1 MAPTMSVD
9 VAPLSPAS
17 PWMRHMERAHARAHA
32 AARAIELETDPI
44 AHLAPAARKLE
55 LGIAALYDAFD
66 GRADRPTAIGAAH
79 ARLWDAAVL
88 VARAGLPGAVAALRE
103 ACAELVRAETRM
115 PRVPLEGPK
124 EVRLQAG
131 VDTPPLHVIE
141 RASLAPS
148 FRAPPLPELDETAPA
163 IALADPTTFEELAKV
178 AEEARS
184 AARARAEAV
193 VQRMNAEEKPEEIA
207 APQRIPEGFAYA
219 PPPAM
224 TEDAFVER
232 WAREC
237 FEEVGMIGL
246 QRAPLPGD
254 EWRSCKS
261 LETRMIAA
269 IDAIAALGPAALAR
283 VEALAMDMPAAN
295 PMSVFAVA
303 MIGCCIEGRDA
314 LAGAERVLHR
324 FGPLDPM
331 VGPPFAAAMKLG
343 PSPYV
348 EGAMRSLFASKEIGC
363 RAIAVDVL
371 AHRGW
376 LTAEDLSL
384 IADDPDPRVLALGL
398 AAMATARH
406 PDLERAIERA
416 LGGSDARLRLSA
428 LDAMAIAAHGR
439 AATAA
444 RREAEGMLGDRA
456 LVRLAIVASEDDARF
471 LLDRARASRT
481 AEATLALGWSGLVEA
496 MPLLLDLLESKDDD
510 VKIAAG
516 ASLDRL
522 LGARLVES
530 LEILPEALD
539 DVEVVDPDPEPPP
552 ARPTLAA
559 LVSNPRDVPPK
570 GSSEALEIP
579 STDPVVWRA
588 YWKEHGPRL
597 DPRMRIRRGQGWSP
611 SVSLYE
617 LDRLSLS
624 PEERRCLHRELA
636 ARTGKLTPFDP
647 HDFVSVQEQSLA
659 AWAALIRATPE
670 APGSWSRPLR

>member
-1 MAPTMSVD
+1 MSVD
-9 VAPLSPAS
+9 VAPVSPAS
-17 PWMRHMERAHARAHA
+17 PWMRHLERAHDRAHA
-32 AARAIELETDPI
+32 AARAIELETEPS

-88 VARAGLPGAVAALRE
+88 AARAGLPGAVAALRE
-103 ACAELVRAETRM
+103 ACAELVRAEVRM

-124 EVRLQAG
+124 EARLQAG

-148 FRAPPLPELDETAPA
+148 FRAPPVPESEEATPAVALP
-163 IALADPTTFEELAKV
+163 DPTTFEELVKV

-184 AARARAEAV
+184 AARARAEAL
-193 VQRMNAEEKPEEIA
+193 VQRMNADEGPKAIPAPE
-207 APQRIPEGFAYA
+207 PIPAGFAYA
-219 PPPAM
+219 PPAAM
-224 TEDAFVER
+224 TDDAFVAR

-237 FEEVGMIGL
+237 FEEIGMIGL

-261 LETRMIAA
+261 LEARMIAA

-303 MIGCCIEGRDA
+303 MIGGCVEGRDA

-331 VGPPFAAAMKLG
+331 VGPPFAAAMKLA

-348 EGAMRSLFASKEIGC
+348 ESATRSLLASKEIGC

-376 LTAEDLSL
+376 LTAEDLSV

-398 AAMATARH
+398 PAMAAARH
-406 PDLERAIERA
+406 PDLDRALDRA
-416 LGGSDARLRLSA
+416 LGGSDARLRIAA
-428 LDAMAIAAHGR
+428 LDAMAIAALGR
-439 AATAA
+439 AAPAA
-444 RREAEGMLGDRA
+444 RREVEGPLGDRA
-456 LVRLAIVASEDDARF
+456 LVRLAIVAGEDDARF
-471 LLDRARASRT
+471 VLDRARAAKT
-481 AEATLALGWSGLVEA
+481 ADATVALGWAGLVEA
-496 MPLLLDLLESKDDD
+496 VPLLLDLLESKDDE
-510 VKIAAG
+510 VKLAAG
-516 ASLDRL
+516 AALDRL

-530 LEILPEALD
+530 LQILPEALEE
-539 DVEVVDPDPEPPP
+539 VQVVDPDPEPPP

-559 LVSNPRDVPPK
+559 LVSHPRDVPPK
-570 GSSEALEIP
+570 GSSETLEVP
-579 STDPVVWRA
+579 STDPAVWRA

-624 PEERRCLHRELA
+624 PDERRCLHRELA

-670 APGSWSRPLR
+670 TPGSWSRPLR